1 MAPAPPPPTS
11 PEAAAA
17 VVAVLERR
25 IDAAV
30 DLLVGG
36 VIKAVVAPVYYTLS
50 LLAILAAGSVAVR
63 LAADAAAHVR
73 AALGP
78 PPPIYHLVCK
88 QCQVCERCG
97 ERAAPAAAAMP
108 AAAAASPHAPRLD
121 IP

>member
-1 MAPAPPPPTS
+1 MAPAPPPTS

-36 VIKAVVAPVYYTLS
+36 VIKAVMAPVYYTLS

-97 ERAAPAAAAMP
+97 ERAAHTAAAAP